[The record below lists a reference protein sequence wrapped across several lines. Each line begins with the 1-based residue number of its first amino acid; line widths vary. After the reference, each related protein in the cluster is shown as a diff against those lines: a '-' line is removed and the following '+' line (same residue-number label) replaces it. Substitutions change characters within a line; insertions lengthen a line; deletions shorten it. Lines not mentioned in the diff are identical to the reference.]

1 MAVQVDSCVSD
12 LLRSGTHQS
21 TSRCQLLLQEKGQE
35 EGEGTT
41 SSIDSV
47 GFSLG
52 EMSIIKFNSN
62 ETNEESSNRDSD
74 IGSGKGSNSMGN
86 FLVNKVGC
94 DQTAYSNF
102 NSLYCSDEGPK
113 ITRIPALFSI
123 GSSRINIGL
132 QPLLHERSSG
142 SQSFRNEVLDDDGRV
157 NEEKMNW
164 EDVTRISMTGRK
176 EQELKGYHDT
186 IQSFIAAHN
195 SLETSLRAVIIFPCS
210 SPSASI
216 MKSDAGKELMEGTGV
231 PSVSTFGVVEHFIFK
246 KSLNSSSCPS
256 TSTDLLSASSLTTPP
271 LNLSD
276 CPLFNSP
283 NTTSPS
289 FASTDIYEFSD
300 SASAPVS
307 VPITVPIPTYD
318 SIPGLILR
326 AGLSKKDSSGGG
338 RSLWCESLI
347 PACLAFYRTHCLI
360 DENHSQMHLCP
371 TSSMCNGS
379 ILIICEDGILSCT
392 VAMAILLSHYRTT
405 FEFDTLLPIPQ
416 SLCPAA
422 VRSAAD
428 TNGVIQNGKPKSSQ
442 SPLRLLPPSEPLRPS
457 PLPKA
462 MRLSKGDIRACLS
475 VLQMYLPM
483 ADQIPR
489 RLIKELNMF
498 FSSYRASR

>member
-1 MAVQVDSCVSD
+1 MAFQVDSCVSD

-21 TSRCQLLLQEKGQE
+21 AGRCELLCQEKGQE
-35 EGEGTT
+35 EGTT

-52 EMSIIKFNSN
+52 EMSLIKFNSN
-62 ETNEESSNRDSD
+62 EANEESSNRNSY
-74 IGSGKGSNSMGN
+74 IGSGKDSNSMGD
-86 FLVNKVGC
+86 FLINKVGC
-94 DQTAYSNF
+94 DQAAYSDF
-102 NSLYCSDEGPK
+102 NSLHCSDEGPK
-113 ITRIPALFSI
+113 IAGIPALFSI
-123 GSSRINIGL
+123 GSSRINIGV
-132 QPLLHERSSG
+132 QLLHERSNG
-142 SQSFRNEVLDDDGRV
+142 SQSFRNEVLDDDARV
-157 NEEKMNW
+157 NEEKINW
-164 EDVTRISMTGRK
+164 EDVTCISMTGRK
-176 EQELKGYHDT
+176 EQELKGYCDT

-231 PSVSTFGVVEHFIFK
+231 PSVSTFGAVEDFIFK
-246 KSLNSSSCPS
+246 KSLISSSCPS
-256 TSTDLLSASSLTTPP
+256 TPTDLLSASPLTTPP
-271 LNLSD
+271 SNLSD

-283 NTTSPS
+283 DTTSTS
-289 FASTDIYEFSD
+289 FASADIYEFSA
-300 SASAPVS
+300 SASEPVS
-307 VPITVPIPTYD
+307 IPVHVPTYG

-326 AGLSKKDSSGGG
+326 AGLSKKDSSGEG

-347 PACLAFYRTHCLI
+347 PACLAFYRTHCLT
-360 DENHSQMHLCP
+360 DARMHLCP

-392 VAMAILLSHYRTT
+392 AAMAILLSHYRTT
-405 FEFDTLLPIPQ
+405 FDFDTLLSIPQ

-422 VRSAAD
+422 VRSASD
-428 TNGVIQNGKPKSSQ
+428 TNGVIQNEKLASSQ
-442 SPLRLLPPSEPLRPS
+442 SPLHLLPPSESLRSS
-457 PLPKA
+457 PLPHT